1 MTTPSPEHYPQQ
13 AKQALSDPILK
24 KALKGLQDRLG
35 SGALA
40 AYRNLPEGVDLRHLA
55 HEIRMAHVRNL
66 DVLLATL
73 GRNIRSHG
81 GNVFFARDAAAA
93 TDYVLNLARER
104 GVRSVVKGKSM
115 TSEEI
120 GINAA
125 LEKDGISVTETDLGE
140 FIIQLAGEH
149 PSHIIAPA
157 IHKTR
162 EDIGRL
168 FEKTIGIPYTDDPP
182 ALTLAAR
189 KYLRTRFLEADMGIT
204 GCNLACAQT
213 GQIVLVSNEGNIRL
227 STTLPRIHV
236 AIMGMER
243 ICATLDEQLL
253 LLRLLCRGASAQKMG
268 GYVSFIAGP
277 RKDGFRDGP
286 EEFHLI
292 VLDNGRSHILADPV
306 FREVLCCIRCG
317 GCLNVCPVY
326 ARIGGHTYGYA
337 YSGPIGAVITPLLT
351 GIERSK
357 HLYCGETLC
366 GACKDICPVGIDLP
380 RMLLALRNIHA
391 EGSRRWNVRPNHLLE
406 SLAYGI
412 WAQLMTR
419 PKLYNAAIRLGHEL
433 SPLIQR
439 LPLPGW
445 TPQRA
450 IPSLA
455 KRRFTQ
461 SPMSQTSTGENRHGS

>member
-1 MTTPSPEHYPQQ
+1 MTTSSPEHYPQQ
-13 AKQALSDPILK
+13 AQLALSDPILK

-35 SGALA
+35 NGALA
-40 AYRNLPEGVDLRHLA
+40 AYRNLPEGEGLRHLA
-55 HEIRMAHVRNL
+55 HEIRMSHIRNL
-66 DVLLATL
+66 DVLLDTL
-73 GRNIRSHG
+73 SRNIRSHG
-81 GNVFFARDAAAA
+81 ANVFFARDASAA
-93 TDYVLNLARER
+93 TDYVLNLARKR

-189 KYLRTRFLEADMGIT
+189 KYLRTRFLNADMGIT

-213 GQIVLVSNEGNIRL
+213 GQIALVSNEGNIRL

-243 ICATLDEQLL
+243 ICATLDEQML

-277 RKDGFRDGP
+277 RNNGFLDGP

-292 VLDNGRSHILADPV
+292 VLDNGRSRILADPV

-366 GACKDICPVGIDLP
+366 GTCKDICPVGIDLP

-391 EGSRRWNVRPNHLLE
+391 EGSRRWNIRPKPSLE
-406 SLAYGI
+406 SFAYAL
-412 WAQLMTR
+412 WSFFMTHPR
-419 PKLYNAAIRLGHEL
+419 LYDAAIRLGHEL
-433 SPLIQR
+433 SPVIKR

-445 TPQRA
+445 TPHRA
-450 IPSLA
+450 IPSIA

-461 SPMSQTSTGENRHGS
+461 TPLPQPTSGDGHEH